1 MTETPLDREDILDKA
16 IELAM
21 ESSWAS
27 FSFSQLADSLD
38 CSIAD
43 IGQHFRS
50 KDDMAE
56 LFFDRA
62 DRAMWSLHADE
73 SFRTLTDD
81 EKIVEC
87 IMCWFESFAPY
98 KPLVKD
104 MLGYKLEPGHFH
116 LQGHGV
122 TRISRTVQWFL
133 EVAERE
139 YSGVR
144 RVADEFAVTSAYLTC
159 FSCFLFDKSEQ
170 HAKTRTLLKRLIHQ
184 IDNKHNLF
192 SLSKRHTSGP
202 TENNSA

>member
-1 MTETPLDREDILDKA
+1 MTETPLDREHILDKA

-27 FSFSQLADSLD
+27 FSFSELADSMN

-43 IGQHFRS
+43 IAQHFRS

-62 DRAMWSLHADE
+62 DRAMWSLHSDQT
-73 SFRTLTDD
+73 FRTLPDD
-81 EKIVEC
+81 EKLFEC
-87 IMCWFESFAPY
+87 IICWFESLSPY

-139 YSGVR
+139 HSGLKR
-144 RVADEFAVTSAYLTC
+144 IADEFAVTSVYLTS
-159 FSCFLFDKSEQ
+159 FSCYLFDNNEQ
-170 HAKTRTLLKRLIHQ
+170 HAKTRALLKCLIHQ
-184 IDNKHNLF
+184 VDKNHNLF
-192 SLSKRHTSGP
+192 SLSKSHRSGP
-202 TENNSA
+202 SENNNA